1 MLKTTQR
8 LVNKN
13 SLLWWYVFKTSWK
26 CLQDVFATRFEDVLK
41 TSWRRLE
48 DEWTRRI
55 YWSWSRRLEDVFK
68 MSSEDEDERRLK
80 DVFIKTNASWEG
92 GLRVFRKQSPRGVFR
107 NFAKFTGK
115 HLCQSLF
122 SNKVAGLKPKNT
134 FFYIT
139 PLVTALCEQ
148 VPLIS
153 FTSTSLLTLHSFM
166 KYILLTYRHMLEWSR
181 CFEWYHQSKCLTQS

>member
-1 MLKTTQR
+1 MFWRRFCKTYGRR
-8 LVNKN
+8 LENV
-13 SLLWWYVFKTSWK
+13 LRTYW
-26 CLQDVFATRFEDVLK
+26 QDVLK
-41 TSWRRLE
+41 TSWKL
-48 DEWTRRI
+48 
-55 YWSWSRRLEDVFK
+55 LEDVLK
-68 MSSEDEDERRLK
+68 MYGQGEHIRLDQDVLKTSSRCLLKTKTK

-92 GLRVFRKQSPRGVFR
+92 GLRVFQKQSPRGVFR